1 MLTLRSLSYLL
12 AAADHESVT
21 DAAESLNISQPAISA
36 AIAQLES
43 HYEQQIFVRQ
53 KGKGISPTPFGRELI
68 VRARG
73 LLNQAAELELYG
85 RSRDRVAGEVSLG
98 CFAELAPHYL
108 PALNKAFEET
118 YPQTQVKFRE
128 AGFDELPR
136 LLMGGSIDLM
146 LDYDIGLPEEI
157 EQVTLTSL
165 APYVLLP
172 GDHRWSGRKTLSL
185 KNLVGEPLILASD
198 SQSRR
203 YLLGLFHRRGLCPEV
218 ARTAQSFETLR
229 GLVANGYGISVVHS
243 RPASQVSYDGSP
255 LVSVP
260 LADVEPTHRIL
271 LAWSRRFPLS
281 PAAEAYRD
289 FTVQW
294 FRREAAGSR

>member
-1 MLTLRSLSYLL
+1 MLTLRSLSYLV

-21 DAAESLNISQPAISA
+21 EAAASLNISQPAISA
-36 AIAQLES
+36 AIARLEG
-43 HYEQQIFVRQ
+43 HYDQQIFVRQ
-53 KGKGISPTPFGRELI
+53 KGRGVGLTPFGRE
-68 VRARG
+68 VVARMRS
-73 LLNQAAELELYG
+73 LLNQAAELEHYG
-85 RSRDRVAGEVSLG
+85 RGRDTPVGEVSLG

-108 PALNKAFEET
+108 PALTKAFEKSF
-118 YPQTQVKFRE
+118 PLVRVRFRE

-136 LLMGGSIDLM
+136 FLNDGSIDLM
-146 LDYDIGLPEEI
+146 LDYDIGLPEDI

-172 GDHRWSGRKTLSL
+172 GSHRWAGRKDL
-185 KNLVGEPLILASD
+185 NLENLAKEPLILASD

-203 YLLGLFHRRGLCPEV
+203 YLLDLFHRRGLRPEV
-218 ARTAQSFETLR
+218 SRTAESFETLR

-255 LVSVP
+255 LVSIP

-289 FTVQW
+289 FTVNW
-294 FRREAAGSR
+294 FRQRT

>member
-1 MLTLRSLSYLL
+1 MLTLRSLKYLV

-21 DAAESLNISQPAISA
+21 EAAVALNISQPAISA
-36 AIAQLES
+36 AIAQLEA
-43 HYEQQIFVRQ
+43 HYAQQIFVRR
-53 KGKGISPTPFGRELI
+53 KGRGVGLTPFGRELI
-68 VRARG
+68 VQVRL
-73 LLNQAAELELYG
+73 LLNQAAELELFG
-85 RSRDRVAGEVSLG
+85 RNRDSAAGEVSLG

-108 PALNKAFEET
+108 PSLNKAFESRF
-118 YPQTQVKFRE
+118 PLVRVKFRE

-136 LLMGGSIDLM
+136 LLSEGSIDLM

-172 GDHRWSGRKTLSL
+172 GDHRWAGRKKLTLESL
-185 KNLVGEPLILASD
+185 AGEPLILARD
-198 SQSRR
+198 SQSRS
-203 YLLGLFHRRGLCPEV
+203 YLLDLFHRRGLNPEV
-218 ARTAQSFETLR
+218 ARTAESFETLR
-229 GLVANGYGISVVHS
+229 GLVANGYGVSVLHS

-260 LADVEPTHRIL
+260 IADVEPTHRIL

-281 PAAEAYRD
+281 PAAEAYKN
-289 FTVQW
+289 FTVEW
-294 FRREAAGSR
+294 FRERA

>member
-1 MLTLRSLSYLL
+1 MLTLRSLKYLV

-21 DAAESLNISQPAISA
+21 EAALALNISQPAISA

-43 HYEQQIFVRQ
+43 HYAQQIFVRR
-53 KGKGISPTPFGRELI
+53 KGRGVSPTPFGRELI
-68 VRARG
+68 VRARH
-73 LLNQAAELELYG
+73 LLNHAAELALFG
-85 RSRDRVAGEVSLG
+85 QDNDAVAGEVSLG

-108 PALNKAFEET
+108 PALNKAFEGRF
-118 YPQTQVKFRE
+118 PHVRVRFRE

-136 LLMGGSIDLM
+136 LLEEGSIDLM

-172 GDHRWSGRKTLSL
+172 AGHRWAGRKRLSL
-185 KNLVGEPLILASD
+185 ERLAGEPLVLASD

-203 YLLGLFHRRGLCPEV
+203 YLLSLFHRRGLHPEV
-218 ARTAQSFETLR
+218 ARTGESFETLR

-243 RPASQVSYDGSP
+243 RPASNVSYDGSP

-260 LADVEPTHRIL
+260 ITDVEPTHRIL

-281 PAAEAYRD
+281 PAAEAYKD
-289 FTVQW
+289 FMVAW
-294 FRREAAGSR
+294 FQTRSE

>member
-1 MLTLRSLSYLL
+1 M

-21 DAAESLNISQPAISA
+21 EAAASLNISQPAISA
-36 AIAQLES
+36 AIARLES
-43 HYEQQIFVRQ
+43 HYDQQIFVRQ
-53 KGKGISPTPFGRELI
+53 KGRGVCLTPFGRE
-68 VRARG
+68 VVARMRS
-73 LLNQAAELELYG
+73 LLNQAAELENYG
-85 RSRDRVAGEVSLG
+85 LGRDAAEGVVSLG

-108 PALNKAFEET
+108 PALNKAFESSF
-118 YPQTQVKFRE
+118 PLVRVKFRE

-136 LLMGGSIDLM
+136 FLNDGSIDLM
-146 LDYDIGLPEEI
+146 LDYDIGLPEDI

-172 GDHRWSGRKTLSL
+172 GSHRWAGRKDLNLASL
-185 KNLVGEPLILASD
+185 AKEPLILASD
-198 SQSRR
+198 NQSRR
-203 YLLGLFHRRGLCPEV
+203 YLLDLFHRRGLSPEV
-218 ARTAQSFETLR
+218 NRTAESFETLR

-255 LVSVP
+255 LVSIP

-289 FTVQW
+289 FTLEW
-294 FRREAAGSR
+294 FRTRT